1 MKRIIYSILIL
12 AIIIQGLCSCSR
24 QEEKEEEAIVLTVLA
39 GQSTTDAGI
48 EDMID
53 DWLEEKYPNVKLE
66 WECVDWGNRFAS
78 QMQGRLAA
86 GNIPDIMVGKVQNIK
101 AYASTGQLGV
111 ISEKSRG
118 QIEESALE
126 AVSLNGCVYGMP
138 YNSWYQGVIYN
149 KNIFKSQGIKPPSTL
164 KELDIVIEKLQSAG
178 IVPFASHF
186 QESWSVANMT
196 MQQMINTIFKNEPG
210 WGDSFRSGGTDC
222 TGNKKVIS
230 CFLNNKKILKHS
242 WKDAMQIDQ
251 FESDNRFMQGKAA
264 MYLTGSWTMQFASQY
279 GQDTE
284 FGIFPFPNKDG
295 NPDLIHETNL
305 TFMKS
310 ANTKYEELIDSI
322 FYELQNDKKLL
333 WEILEF
339 TQSSPAVKGMEPGYV
354 NKIQNDIDK
363 YIKEGRITDASQG
376 NSQLIWDFQNDAAK
390 EQICWLKKEKT
401 LDAVLEYMDKN
412 RENSMYGG
420 K

>member
-1 MKRIIYSILIL
+1 MLLLVIIFWVF
-12 AIIIQGLCSCSR
+12 CSCSR
-24 QEEKEEEAIVLTVLA
+24 REQKREEPIVLTVLA

-53 DWLEEKYPNVKLE
+53 DWMKENYPSVTLE

-101 AYASTGQLGV
+101 AYASTGQLGI
-111 ISEKSRG
+111 ISEKSTKK
-118 QIEESALE
+118 IEENALE
-126 AVSLNGCVYGMP
+126 AVTLDGCVYGMP

-149 KNIFKSQGIKPPSTL
+149 KDIFKSQGMKPPTTL
-164 KELDIVIEKLQSAG
+164 KEMDSIVKKLQKAN

-196 MQQMINTIFKNEPG
+196 MQQMINNVFKNEPK
-210 WGDSFRSGGTDC
+210 WGDAFRSGKEDC
-222 TGNKKVIS
+222 IGNKKIAS
-230 CFLNNKKILKHS
+230 CFLNNKKILKAS

-251 FESDNRFMQGKAA
+251 FESDNRFIQGKAA

-279 GQDTE
+279 GQDIE
-284 FGIFPFPNKDG
+284 FGIFPFPNEEGDAY
-295 NPDLIHETNL
+295 LIHETNL

-322 FYELQNDKKLL
+322 FYSLQNDKKLVG
-333 WEILEF
+333 EILEF
-339 TQSSPAVKGMEPGYV
+339 TQSSSAIKGIEIGYD
-354 NKIQNDIDK
+354 NKIQEDIDK
-363 YIKEGRITDASQG
+363 YIEEGKVIDASQG
-376 NSQLIWDFQNDAAK
+376 NLQLLWDFQNDAAK

-401 LDAVLEYMDKN
+401 INDVLGYMDKN
-412 RENSMYGG
+412 RKNSMYGG

>member
-1 MKRIIYSILIL
+1 MYSILIL
-12 AIIIQGLCSCSR
+12 AIIIQGFCSCSR

-53 DWLEEKYPNVKLE
+53 DWMEEKYPNVKLE

-118 QIEESALE
+118 QIEENALE

-149 KNIFKSQGIKPPSTL
+149 KNIFKDQGIKPPSTL

-196 MQQMINTIFKNEPG
+196 MQQMINTIFKNEPE
-210 WGDSFRSGGTDC
+210 WGDSFRNGETDC

-295 NPDLIHETNL
+295 NPYLIHETNL

-333 WEILEF
+333 GEILEF

-363 YIKEGRITDASQG
+363 YIKEGRIIDASQG

-401 LDAVLEYMDKN
+401 LDDVLEYMDKN

>member
-310 ANTKYEELIDSI
+310 ANTKYEELIDGI

-333 WEILEF
+333 GEILEF
-339 TQSSPAVKGMEPGYV
+339 TQSSPAVKGMEPEYV

-363 YIKEGRITDASQG
+363 YIKEGRIIDASQG

-412 RENSMYGG
+412 REDSMYGG